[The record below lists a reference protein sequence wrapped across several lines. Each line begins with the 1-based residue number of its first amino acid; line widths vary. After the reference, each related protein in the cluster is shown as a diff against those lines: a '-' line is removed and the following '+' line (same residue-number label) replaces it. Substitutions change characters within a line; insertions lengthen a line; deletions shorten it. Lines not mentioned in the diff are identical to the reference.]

1 MLGPVAGRVGVEPA
15 REGENVTGMVRRRQD
30 QLTRMESGDA
40 GVVRFQDGR
49 HFFKI
54 RVGSRQLRFSPAEP
68 VRLIHPEMSSPT
80 PLGWLWRAE

>member
-1 MLGPVAGRVGVEPA
+1 
-15 REGENVTGMVRRRQD
+15 
-30 QLTRMESGDA
+30 MESGDA